1 MAAYDGDIKLK
12 VSLTTQDCKKSL
24 SDLQSTI
31 TSVFSKTSASS
42 LDKNLLSVNK
52 TLKETQK
59 EFEKVQSEITKTEDK
74 MRELQTRQSVVLEK
88 GTQSATR
95 NTTKEYDG
103 KFFNDRDY
111 ASIKLLDTQLEN
123 TGVRLDELN
132 SKSSVLQNKLSSMQT
147 NPQMTLEMKR
157 TADAASTAGKNT
169 INLNDNLKMSENQ
182 GRKSTNVLA
191 NGFNNVT
198 SSMTKL
204 SSRLLRMAKRV
215 FFFSVITKGLRTLK
229 SILTSLTKTDKD
241 FSNSLKQIQ
250 TNLWIAFSV
259 IYTKVMPAL
268 NVFMNGLAKATSYIA
283 AFFSALSGKTIKQS
297 YDKANE
303 LYQSANA
310 DKLKEQQK
318 DQIDKQIDAIQDK
331 IDALEDENKAIEKNE
346 QKQKEANKKTL
357 LSFDELNQI
366 NTPDTEN
373 EQIAA
378 NDKII
383 DQLNSQLKALQAQ
396 KKALEDEI
404 SAADK
409 LRETLTFTTMADT
422 ISEKIIKILHDLR
435 IVIEGS
441 MLIIGVI
448 LLFTGNVALGLG
460 VIIVALL
467 MMNYTMQSFEWSDQG
482 VANIVSTLWATLIAA
497 ELVLGAILIFSGANI
512 PLGIGIIVAALVQ
525 SYVLYEVSWDTVSQ
539 NVKNIISELGI
550 ATGVVLIAM
559 GIVMICTGA
568 HIPAGIFL
576 LLTGLGIEVAAV
588 TINWDEITSN
598 VSTVLEAIAALV
610 GGAMIAIGVI
620 LICTGT
626 GAGIVAGIAMII
638 SGLALEASVI
648 INWDEVPDN
657 VKNVISTIA
666 EIVSTAMIVIG
677 VILICT
683 GSGIIPGIALVI
695 AGLALEAGMT
705 IVNWNEVPDNVTNI
719 IKTLTDLIGKAL
731 VVIGVILICTGAG
744 IIPGIALVVAGLAIE
759 ATAVIDWKEVPDN
772 VKKSISTISAIL
784 GMFLFEIG
792 ITLMFTGQIGI
803 GLAVALAGA
812 AGLYMAIAASPET
825 LRETVQNEIAFY
837 MKIIGGA
844 LLVVGAILCFT
855 GVAIPT
861 GLALMAAGALS
872 LIGGFV
878 TSNIDTTA
886 VSSIMDESMNNMNR
900 TISDGV
906 KQSKETLNELNG
918 YEVTA
923 TANLNQNI
931 TQTVATQYTSS
942 SVPHLAS
949 GAVIPPNKEFMA
961 VLGDQ
966 KSGTNIE
973 APLDTI
979 KQAVAEVMGQ
989 GGGSSNGDININFNG
1004 NLAQLARVL
1013 KPEITRE
1020 KTRAGSSLIIGGNKL

>member
-31 TSVFSKTSASS
+31 TSVFSKASASS

-74 MRELQTRQSVVLEK
+74 MRELQTRQSVLVER

-95 NTTKEYDG
+95 HTTKEYDG

-123 TGVRLDELN
+123 TGARLDELN
-132 SKSSVLQNKLSSMQT
+132 SKSSTLQIKLSSMQT
-147 NPQMTLEMKR
+147 NPQMTSEMKR

-383 DQLNSQLKALQAQ
+383 DQLNSQLKTLQAQ

-409 LRETLTFTTMADT
+409 LRENLTFPTMADT

-598 VSTVLEAIAALV
+598 VSTVLEAIVALV

-683 GSGIIPGIALVI
+683 GSGIIPGIALVV

>member
-95 NTTKEYDG
+95 KTTKEYDG

-409 LRETLTFTTMADT
+409 LRETLTFPTMADT

>member
-12 VSLTTQDCKKSL
+12 VLLTTQDCKKSL

-409 LRETLTFTTMADT
+409 LRETLTFPTMADT

-931 TQTVATQYTSS
+931 TQTVATQYTSN

>member
-409 LRETLTFTTMADT
+409 LRETLTFPTMADT

-482 VANIVSTLWATLIAA
+482 VANIVSTLWATLIAT

>member
-378 NDKII
+378 NDKNI

-409 LRETLTFTTMADT
+409 LRETLTFPTMADT

>member
-283 AFFSALSGKTIKQS
+283 AFFSVLSGKTIKQS

-409 LRETLTFTTMADT
+409 LRETLTFPTMADT

-931 TQTVATQYTSS
+931 TQTVATQYTSN

>member
-123 TGVRLDELN
+123 TGMRLDELN

-409 LRETLTFTTMADT
+409 LRETLTFPTMADT

-931 TQTVATQYTSS
+931 TQTVATQYTSN

>member
-409 LRETLTFTTMADT
+409 LRETLTFPTMADT
-422 ISEKIIKILHDLR
+422 ISEKIIKLLHDLR

>member
-59 EFEKVQSEITKTEDK
+59 EFEKVQREITKTEDK

-409 LRETLTFTTMADT
+409 LRETLTFPTMADT

>member
-409 LRETLTFTTMADT
+409 LRETLTFPTMADT

-648 INWDEVPDN
+648 I
-657 VKNVISTIA
+657 
-666 EIVSTAMIVIG
+666 
-677 VILICT
+677 
-683 GSGIIPGIALVI
+683 
-695 AGLALEAGMT
+695 
-705 IVNWNEVPDNVTNI
+705 NWNEVPDNVTNI

>member
-42 LDKNLLSVNK
+42 LDKNLLSVNR

-147 NPQMTLEMKR
+147 NPQMASEMKR

-409 LRETLTFTTMADT
+409 LRETLTFPTMADT

>member
-409 LRETLTFTTMADT
+409 LRETLTFPTMADT

-931 TQTVATQYTSS
+931 TQTVATQYTSN

>member
-409 LRETLTFTTMADT
+409 LRETLTFPTMADT

-731 VVIGVILICTGAG
+731 VVIGVILICTGTG